1 MYSQNSKSFIRNL
14 NNDFLSFAHT
24 LLPIYFSLICAYW
37 INMNMYDT
45 LKASNCVIPIVKK
58 LNSKI
63 DLRQNQGNNVDLKI
77 GQAEKAHY
85 VSLRI

>member
-1 MYSQNSKSFIRNL
+1 
-14 NNDFLSFAHT
+14 
-24 LLPIYFSLICAYW
+24 
-37 INMNMYDT
+37 MNMYDT

-63 DLRQNQGNNVDLKI
+63 DRCQNQGNNVDLKT